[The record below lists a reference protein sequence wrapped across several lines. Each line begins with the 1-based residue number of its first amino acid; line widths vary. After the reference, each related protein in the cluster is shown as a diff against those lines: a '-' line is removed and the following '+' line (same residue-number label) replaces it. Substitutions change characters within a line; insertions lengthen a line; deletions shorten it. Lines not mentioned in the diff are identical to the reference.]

1 MYFGPYQTVVDDKG
15 RITVPKKFHDL
26 MVREDHITWF
36 ITRGYNGNLSLFNKP
51 QWEQL
56 VARAEVLD
64 PLNPVANDYL
74 LMLYGCAID
83 VRVDNQGRMP
93 VPPQLRSLAGL
104 NRDVLLVGMRDHLE
118 LWDKDAWDAF
128 QRERGSD
135 FRRMATE
142 VFVCN
147 ETAAERRDRENG
159 VS

>member
-26 MVREDHITWF
+26 MTREDHITWY
-36 ITRGYNGNLSLFNKP
+36 ITRGYNGNLSLFNKQ
-51 QWEQL
+51 QWEKL
-56 VARAEVLD
+56 MARADDLD
-64 PLNPVANDYL
+64 PLNPAANDYL

-104 NRDVLLVGMRDHLE
+104 NRDVMLVGMRDHLE
-118 LWDKDAWDAF
+118 LWDKDIWDAF
-128 QRERGSD
+128 QGQRGPD

-142 VFVCN
+142 VFVRN
-147 ETAAERRDRENG
+147 ELAAERRDG
-159 VS
+159 